1 MMMCSLT
8 RQNGR
13 QSDGRATRKIQQELN
28 LHTGT
33 SSCVA
38 VLAAAI
44 VLALL
49 APASAQE
56 SVKIGEIEAQTGS
69 LATYGWMSAQ
79 GMRMAVDQIN
89 KSGGFEVA
97 GKKYRLDLLNPDTQ
111 GNPQQALIELKKMIE
126 QEGVKYVFGPF
137 LTNIYKGIEPY
148 ANGAN
153 GKFLLMGGATAIH
166 FDLGKPGHD
175 YLMRTWNWD
184 AGASGFGSLM
194 VDNLKKRGAKKVA
207 MLMQNDA
214 FGRVARDI
222 YAPLFKEAGIAFE
235 EEWFEPGTND
245 FSSVLAKIAAGKPDY
260 LFPGYSD
267 AVLYDIVRQA
277 TELGIT
283 RFWLVRGSLGPGL
296 KNKDA
301 IDDYVIY
308 IPKYFE
314 EAEKTEPKVK
324 AFIADYKAFYKTDF
338 PYDQAPLCSSSCY
351 DHVFMLVEAMK
362 KAGTVDDVA
371 KVKQAL
377 LSITYPGLWT
387 IRYDQTGEEVFNF
400 DIVDIKKGGKIDL
413 SHVSPK

>member
-1 MMMCSLT
+1 MDILIRGCEAPVT
-8 RQNGR
+8 AKRIR
-13 QSDGRATRKIQQELN
+13 RP
-28 LHTGT
+28 LH
-33 SSCVA
+33 
-38 VLAAAI
+38 
-44 VLALL
+44 LL
-49 APASAQE
+49 AGGALATICLLTMMAGLARPAAAQE

-69 LATYGWMSAQ
+69 LTTYGWMSAQ
-79 GMRMAVDQIN
+79 GMRMAVEQIN
-89 KSGGFEVA
+89 KAGGFEVA
-97 GKKYRLDLLNPDTQ
+97 GKKYKLDLLNPDTQ
-111 GNPQQALIELKKMIE
+111 GNPQQALIELKKMLD
-126 QEGVKYVFGPF
+126 QEHVKYVFGPF
-137 LTNIYKGIEPY
+137 LTNVYKGIEPY
-148 ANGAN
+148 ANGSN

-175 YLMRTWNWD
+175 YLIRTWNWD
-184 AGASGFGSLM
+184 AGPSGFGSLM
-194 VDNLKKRGAKKVA
+194 VENLKQRGAKKVA

-214 FGRVARDI
+214 FGHVARDI
-222 YAPLFKEAGIAFE
+222 YAPLFKDAGIAFD
-235 EEWFEPGTND
+235 EEWFEPGTTD
-245 FSSVLAKIAAGKPDY
+245 FSSVLAKIAAGNPDY

-277 TELGIT
+277 TEVGIT

-301 IDDYVIY
+301 LEDYVIY

-324 AFIADYKAFYKTDF
+324 AFVAQYREFYKTEF

-377 LSITYPGLWT
+377 LSTTYDGLWT

-400 DIVDIKKGGKIDL
+400 DVVDIKKGGKIEV
-413 SHVSPK
+413 SHIAPK

>member
-1 MMMCSLT
+1 M
-8 RQNGR
+8 RNV
-13 QSDGRATRKIQQELN
+13 IQ
-28 LHTGT
+28 HRGAAMV
-33 SSCVA
+33 VA
-38 VLAAAI
+38 VAAMMGIADAGVRSAAA
-44 VLALL
+44 
-49 APASAQE
+49 QE
-56 SVKIGEIEAQTGS
+56 VVKLGEIEAQTGALS
-69 LATYGWMSAQ
+69 TYGWMSAQ
-79 GMRMAVDQIN
+79 GMRMAVDKIN
-89 KSGGFEVA
+89 KAGGFDVA
-97 GKKYRLDLLNPDTQ
+97 GKKYKLQLINPDTQ
-111 GNPQQALIELKKMIE
+111 GNPQQALIELKKLVE
-126 QEGVKYVFGPF
+126 QEQVKYIFGPF
-137 LTNIYKGIEPY
+137 LTNVYKGIEPY

-153 GKFLLMGGATAIH
+153 GKLLLMGGATAIH

-194 VDNLKKRGAKKVA
+194 VQNLKQRGAKKVA

-214 FGRVARDI
+214 FGHVARDI
-222 YAPLFKEAGIAFE
+222 YAPLFKDAGIAFE
-235 EEWFEPGTND
+235 EEWFEPGTTD

-277 TELGIT
+277 TELGMT

-296 KNKDA
+296 KNRDA
-301 IDDYVIY
+301 IDEYVIY

-314 EAEKTEPKVK
+314 EAEKVEPTVK
-324 AFIADYKAFYKTDF
+324 TFIAEYKDYYKTDF

-351 DHVFMLVEAMK
+351 DHVLMLVEAMK
-362 KAGTVDDVA
+362 KAGSVDDVA

-400 DIVDIKKGGKIDL
+400 DIVDIKKGGKIEVT
-413 SHVSPK
+413 HVSPK